1 MMINVAAS
9 NKKIIDP
16 DHPFPKFVMK
26 AGTLISAINAKN
38 IDAIGRVAYV
48 PIANN
53 ELALTR
59 FSLLTN
65 SGTTDS
71 REGCL
76 MSEKI
81 SVKKLIIKSW
91 NRLVAKNKKRTITIR
106 DKSEKIII
114 FFLFNLS
121 AIKPAN
127 DDRKAGIILATTG
140 TTAVISELPLSEPN
154 LLASATDANKVAQS
168 PKLDRDPDHH
178 KIENWDFENI
188 LILFT

>member
-1 MMINVAAS
+1 
-9 NKKIIDP
+9 
-16 DHPFPKFVMK
+16 MK

-81 SVKKLIIKSW
+81 SVKKLIIKS
-91 NRLVAKNKKRTITIR
+91 
-106 DKSEKIII
+106 
-114 FFLFNLS
+114 
-121 AIKPAN
+121 
-127 DDRKAGIILATTG
+127 
-140 TTAVISELPLSEPN
+140 
-154 LLASATDANKVAQS
+154 
-168 PKLDRDPDHH
+168 
-178 KIENWDFENI
+178 
-188 LILFT
+188 